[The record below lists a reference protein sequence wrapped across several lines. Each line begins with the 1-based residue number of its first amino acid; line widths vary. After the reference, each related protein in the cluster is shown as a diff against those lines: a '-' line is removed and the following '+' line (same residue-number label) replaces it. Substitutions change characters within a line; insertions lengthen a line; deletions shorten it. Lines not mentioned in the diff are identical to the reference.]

1 MKRVIRLTES
11 DFTSLI
17 RRIVKE
23 SMEGEEMDIDYEK
36 MSSRDFKDRNG
47 EDEDF
52 DSLSVVSAEEKDYDP
67 ETVQAV
73 ARFFKRKL
81 RRLDDDQIEELQDMV
96 INPETEN
103 LAEMFLREDISDRR
117 KAFKEKAMIGGGIG
131 MMGAGMLGMI
141 SQAMGYTD
149 AGELM
154 MQVHDVVDKMGG
166 GPVST
171 GVLIAGLVTAL
182 KGMAARSGY

>member
-47 EDEDF
+47 EDEGF

-81 RRLDDDQIEELQDMV
+81 SR
-96 INPETEN
+96 
-103 LAEMFLREDISDRR
+103 F
-117 KAFKEKAMIGGGIG
+117 
-131 MMGAGMLGMI
+131 
-141 SQAMGYTD
+141 
-149 AGELM
+149 
-154 MQVHDVVDKMGG
+154 
-166 GPVST
+166 
-171 GVLIAGLVTAL
+171 
-182 KGMAARSGY
+182 